1 MTNQNSDRALDKLLI
16 RAIVPKGLR
25 PRTDDQIARM
35 LNTIGGVPVDNDK
48 RNRMLRKINGEMPV
62 GPAPKKVLPYTA
74 PPLSES
80 EQSLIA
86 LHRAQGK
93 ALPAEIEKRLK
104 ELERRVAEAED
115 GDGVSDGQ

>member
-1 MTNQNSDRALDKLLI
+1 MNNQNSDRALDKLLN

-25 PRTDDQIARM
+25 PRTDDQISRM
-35 LNTIGGVPVDNDK
+35 LNTIGGVPVDSDK
-48 RNRMLRKINGEMPV
+48 RNRMLRKINGLEPV

-93 ALPAEIEKRLK
+93 ALPPEIEKRLK
-104 ELERRVAEAED
+104 ELERRVAED
-115 GDGVSDGQ
+115 GDGDIHER